1 VEGQSEKQ
9 QREAHED
16 GAVRRH
22 RREVPQNKKASA
34 IPDALKISARQFG
47 APVPRRR
54 QNQEDEAI
62 KNPDLSSQKI
72 E

>member
-1 VEGQSEKQ
+1 MKMG
-9 QREAHED
+9 RYAAI
-16 GAVRRH
+16 AVRFT
-22 RREVPQNKKASA
+22 QNKKASA

-62 KNPDLSSQKI
+62 KNPDLSNQKNQ
-72 E
+72 